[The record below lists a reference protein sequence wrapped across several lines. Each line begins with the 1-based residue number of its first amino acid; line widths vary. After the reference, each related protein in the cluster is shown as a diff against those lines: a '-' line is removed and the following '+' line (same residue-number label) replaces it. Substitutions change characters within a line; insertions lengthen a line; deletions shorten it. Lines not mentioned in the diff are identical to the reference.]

1 MGRYPP
7 SDSYTQRNLDAL
19 FATQPEMADQLQ
31 SSFAASQEL
40 EVVMSR
46 SGEVSGRI
54 GSITLHSL
62 HDPRLEA
69 QRIIDQSGP
78 QGSCYVLEGFGMG
91 FAAEA
96 LLSRFPSTQ
105 IVIVEPDVPLFLAA
119 AGCRNLTELFSSN
132 RVSYVLGTGSI
143 DAVGDILQR
152 VDATDIRVVRFR
164 PLYERHR
171 HHFEAVDRAIET
183 FVGRTQVNQNTLVRF
198 GRLWVR
204 NLTRNLTLFLRAKRM
219 SALQGL
225 CPGVPGLLLGAGP
238 SLDAILPHLAA
249 LSRKCIIVAVDT
261 SLAACRRAGVEP
273 DFVVVVDPQYW
284 NTRHLDAAEGAL
296 TPLIS
301 ESSTHP
307 RVFRLL
313 KGDLFFCGSL
323 FPLGEYIETQLGEM
337 GKLGAGGSVST
348 SAWDFL
354 RTLGCNPVYTAGLD
368 LGFPAK
374 QTHFR
379 GSFFENRILSIGF
392 RLKPVEDHSFRYLH
406 DAGLFMVADNSG
418 EPVATDKRM
427 VIYRTWF
434 EGQFRQF
441 PLTETRS
448 LSPHSVRLEGAQ
460 YAPLDQIL
468 SRKDLAAEV
477 RIRLTDAQGKG
488 GSEGGPPAEMSPGA
502 LRIAVGA
509 LIEDLEQ
516 IERLARRGIELV
528 TIAGEARTDEG
539 SLGGLFSALDEI
551 DRELGAHRSKDIAGF
566 LMQEQA
572 RSLASQAAEEITSEL
587 VVENSRRIYAG
598 LLDSCRFHRYC
609 LLNGIE
615 RLGSVQSAS

>member
-1 MGRYPP
+1 MAHYPQ
-7 SDSYTQRNLDAL
+7 SGSFTQLNLEAL
-19 FATQPEMADQLQ
+19 SAARPELADQLRNAF
-31 SSFAASQEL
+31 SASQEL
-40 EVVMSR
+40 EVVVTR
-46 SGEVSGRI
+46 SGELSGRI

-62 HDPRLEA
+62 RDPRLEA
-69 QRIIDQSGP
+69 KRLIEQSGR

-91 FAAEA
+91 FVAET
-96 LLSRFPSTQ
+96 LLSRFPTTE
-105 IVIVEPDVPLFLAA
+105 ILVVEPDIPLFLAV
-119 AGCRNLTELFSSN
+119 AGCRNLADVLSSP
-132 RVSYVLGTGSI
+132 RISYILGTDSV
-143 DAVGDILQR
+143 DAVSDILQH
-152 VDATDIRVVRFR
+152 VDATDIRIVRFR

-171 HHFEAVDRAIET
+171 HHFEAVDRTIET

-204 NLTRNLTLFLRAKRM
+204 NLTRNLPLFLGANRM
-219 SALQGL
+219 SALEGT
-225 CPGVPGLLLGAGP
+225 CAGVPGLLLGAGP
-238 SLDAILPHLAA
+238 SLDGILPHLAE
-249 LSRKCIIVAVDT
+249 LSCKCIIVAVDT

-313 KGDLFFCGSL
+313 KGNLFFCGSL

-354 RTLGCNPVYTAGLD
+354 RNLGCNPVYTAGLD
-368 LGFPAK
+368 LGFPGK

-392 RLKPVEDHSFRYLH
+392 RLKPVEDHSFHYLH
-406 DAGLFMVADNSG
+406 DAGLFMVPDNSG

-434 EGQFRQF
+434 EGQFRRF
-441 PLTETRS
+441 PQTETRS
-448 LSPHSVRLEGAQ
+448 LSPHSVHLEGAD

-468 SRKDLAAEV
+468 AQDDLAAEV
-477 RIRLTDAQGKG
+477 RIRLSDTRTIGRMR
-488 GSEGGPPAEMSPGA
+488 GPSTAALSPGT
-502 LRIAVGA
+502 LRNAVGS
-509 LIEDLEQ
+509 LIVDLEQ
-516 IERLARRGIELV
+516 IERLAKRGIELV
-528 TIAGEARTDEG
+528 TIAEATLSADG
-539 SLGGLFSALDEI
+539 ALGGLFSALDDV
-551 DRELGAHRSKDIAGF
+551 DRALGAHRSRDIAGF

-572 RSLASQAAEEITSEL
+572 RSLASQSTEAVTSEL

-598 LLDSCRFHRYC
+598 LIDSCRFHRNC
-609 LLNGIE
+609 LIIGME
-615 RLGSVQSAS
+615 RLESAESAS